1 MLGWRLVALEMVREA
16 TGARRSSLL
25 IDEPRVVRA
34 VDPIVNTAGENAD
47 ESGIVFRE
55 VVGQSR
61 DGA

>member
-1 MLGWRLVALEMVREA
+1 MLERQLAAIEVGREA
-16 TGARRSSLL
+16 AGAKRLHVL
-25 IDEPRVVRA
+25 IDEPRAVRA
-34 VDPIVNTAGENAD
+34 VDPIVNTGGENAD